1 MRYWLIKTE
10 PSTWSWQDQVLKK
23 ITHWDGVRNYQASSY
38 MKEMKK
44 GDLAFFYHSVHEKQ
58 IVGIV
63 EIVREYYPD
72 FTDETGKFCMVDV
85 RAIEALPHPVSLA
98 LIKSDPRLSHLSLCR
113 QSRLSVMPIDELS
126 WKIILEMENKA

>member
-44 GDLAFFYHSVHEKQ
+44 GDLAFFYHSVHEKK

-72 FTDETGKFCMVDV
+72 FTDETEKFCMVDV
-85 RAIEALPHPVSLA
+85 HAVEALTHPVSLS
-98 LIKSDPRLSHLSLCR
+98 LIK
-113 QSRLSVMPIDELS
+113 
-126 WKIILEMENKA
+126 

>member
-1 MRYWLIKTE
+1 MKYWLMKTE

-23 ITHWDGVRNYQASSY
+23 ITPWDGVRNYQASSY

-72 FTDETGKFCMVDV
+72 FTDETGKFSMVDV
-85 RAIEALPHPVSLA
+85 RAVKALPHVVTLKS
-98 LIKSDPRLSHLSLCR
+98 IKEDPRLSHLALCR
-113 QSRLSVMPIDELS
+113 QSRLSVMPIDESS
-126 WKIILEMENKA
+126 WKIILEMGNKV